1 MLLLLCIPISAS
13 LNDLDSAQR
22 ELNFMIDQ
30 ISQEIGSLT
39 KIKDRLSLM
48 NPEKLTTKI
57 KNTEIEEEKY
67 FSIVSINT
75 SKAEE
80 LQNLNSFKTLFSK
93 KNEINCD
100 IPLSWMSNSVAP
112 AFTFKPASLSVAKHI
127 LFEPFPVCQCSIK
140 QLRFEFYHND
150 KLVYKSKVIDLQN
163 GYSNDIT
170 IDLETEVVFS
180 SFIVDVIQNWGDYFQ
195 TCLNR
200 FHIFGPKL

>member
-1 MLLLLCIPISAS
+1 MLLLFCFEIFAS

-22 ELNFMIDQ
+22 ELDFMIDQ

-39 KIKDRLSLM
+39 KIKERLSLM
-48 NPEKLTTKI
+48 NSEKLTTKI
-57 KNTEIEEEKY
+57 KNSETEEEIMY
-67 FSIVSINT
+67 SIVSVNT

-93 KNEINCD
+93 KSDMNCD
-100 IPLSWMSNSVAP
+100 IPASWMSNSVAP
-112 AFTFKPASLSVAKHI
+112 TFTFKPPSLSVANHI
-127 LFEPFPVCQCSIK
+127 FFEPYPACQCSIK
-140 QLRFEFYHND
+140 QLRFEFYHDD

-163 GYSNDIT
+163 GYSNDVT

-180 SFIVDVIQNWGDYFQ
+180 SFIIDVIQNWGDYYQ

-200 FHIFGPKL
+200 FHIFGPKI